1 MELDEE
7 EEAARQRYVTS
18 SIDALEKA
26 IQQGFCDWSWIE
38 RDSDINPLRKEKRY
52 QDLVRRPLLT
62 NSIGMQ
68 LVRIPSGRFMMGGRS
83 TPERI
88 AAAYGEEADSFRNEH
103 PIHEVTISKPFL
115 MGATEVTKG
124 QFRQF
129 VEAEKYITDAE
140 RRGSGGGTLNPT
152 KSVQTTLENAQN
164 WQNAFSMSD
173 DHPVT
178 LVSRNDAVAFCE
190 WLSEKEQAT
199 YRLPTEAEW
208 EYACCA
214 RPTSRYWTGQDP
226 ETLLDAA
233 NIPDAA
239 YRDSFNNRVG
249 YATIQGN
256 DGFAGIA
263 PVGEF
268 RPNSFGL
275 FDMHG
280 NIWEWC
286 SDRYDPEYYAS
297 SPAADPLGPTEH
309 EVAEYFGARVNVVAE
324 AVRRKLKLA
333 DGTGVRVVGTEP
345 GSVAEQ
351 AGLQPDDVLLAVG
364 DTPIENDKQLN
375 DLIEKSAGSEISV
388 SLFRQ
393 GRKLTIPMVPR
404 KLVRYVYRGGC
415 FG

>member
-1 MELDEE
+1 MGVRLLR
-7 EEAARQRYVTS
+7 ART
-18 SIDALEKA
+18 
-26 IQQGFCDWSWIE
+26 
-38 RDSDINPLRKEKRY
+38 
-52 QDLVRRPLLT
+52 
-62 NSIGMQ
+62 
-68 LVRIPSGRFMMGGRS
+68 
-83 TPERI
+83 
-88 AAAYGEEADSFRNEH
+88 
-103 PIHEVTISKPFL
+103 
-115 MGATEVTKG
+115 
-124 QFRQF
+124 
-129 VEAEKYITDAE
+129 
-140 RRGSGGGTLNPT
+140 
-152 KSVQTTLENAQN
+152 
-164 WQNAFSMSD
+164 
-173 DHPVT
+173 
-178 LVSRNDAVAFCE
+178 
-190 WLSEKEQAT
+190 
-199 YRLPTEAEW
+199 
-208 EYACCA
+208 
-214 RPTSRYWTGQDP
+214 TSRYWTGQDP

-297 SPAADPLGPTEH
+297 SPAADPLGPTEHEVAAFESNRTPAASAADPLGPTEH